1 MLTFRS
7 RKPRYIDIKN
17 KSEPLDVHEVVR
29 ICSVWWPVRE
39 FTRPARSPRETAE
52 FIEKGTG
59 MRGAGLMALR
69 GVTGT
74 GIYPPYK
81 VSTGDGGQCYEP
93 IARSFWVAYYAN
105 SKCCNANF
113 ALRAVFDECTGPH
126 RMKKAL
132 RMECSFCGDRYG
144 NRTHVFSVRGWCL
157 SRLTNRPCVGC
168 STIIQLL
175 FVFVKGFLKSFWDF
189 FKNSFFRWKKGGF
202 EGFWS
207 IILIF
212 L

>member
-157 SRLTNRPCVGC
+157 NRLTNEPLRLRL
-168 STIIQLL
+168 IIISKRKG
-175 FVFVKGFLKSFWDF
+175 FVKGFLKKILKKIKNMMKRLKSWCERAF
-189 FKNSFFRWKKGGF
+189 F
-202 EGFWS
+202 
-207 IILIF
+207 L
-212 L
+212 